1 MNDSDS
7 LRWLEIFGYGFLIW
21 IVVILSKV
29 ALYGVKIHS
38 DTAFI
43 VLVIT
48 MGLGMA
54 CVSTILYLPKCSG
67 DRRIEG
73 LALAFSWVI
82 ICIGLDIL
90 VYSSGLGTSLGYGAF
105 TTEQYLI
112 RDGWTYSYLIIV
124 AVSAGFLSH
133 ASDTVQRRAEGAKS
147 VMDHRP

>member
-38 DTAFI
+38 ETAFM
-43 VLVIT
+43 VMVILL
-48 MGLGMA
+48 GLSMA
-54 CVSTILYLPKCSG
+54 CLATILYLPKCSG

-73 LALAFSWVI
+73 LALAISWAV

-90 VYSSGLGTSLGYGAF
+90 VYSSGLGNSLGYGQF
-105 TTEQYLI
+105 TAEQYML
-112 RDGWTYSYLIIV
+112 RDGWTYFYLVIV
-124 AVSAGFLSH
+124 AISAGFLSH
-133 ASDTVQRRAEGAKS
+133 ASDSVQRRAQGAKA
-147 VMDHRP
+147 VMESRS